1 MFWLQNKFHVLI
13 RSQKRTESLWES
25 YLPSE
30 NTDHSR
36 EYRQK
41 LRSYSIVCVCVC
53 WGHLERKR
61 LHFSTCH
68 RAGTLL
74 CLNGSWCLLVRTQ
87 TRVRIGAGRHTG
99 PKDDFILWL
108 VLPACIVYSSP
119 CLESLRQ
126 RKGHT
131 QNKLSQL
138 DTEAKVFNR
147 LKELFNV
154 DTAKNFEIIIWK
166 VWKQVQ

>member
-1 MFWLQNKFHVLI
+1 MFWLDPRRELNLSESRIYPLKILI
-13 RSQKRTESLWES
+13 IV
-25 YLPSE
+25 E
-30 NTDHSR
+30 NTDKNLDLI
-36 EYRQK
+36 Q
-41 LRSYSIVCVCVC
+41 LCVGVC

-87 TRVRIGAGRHTG
+87 TRVRIEAGRQTG

-108 VLPACIVYSSP
+108 VLPACIVYSSL

-131 QNKLSQL
+131 QNKLSQQ

-154 DTAKNFEIIIWK
+154 GTAKNFEIIIWK
-166 VWKQVQ
+166 IWKQVQ